1 MHKKAIIAM
10 ALTSALG
17 MGGTGVAQAQQA
29 EEPEFVG
36 TPSVRYAK
44 VSDGD
49 RSFYSLAAVVRLDRE
64 ITPNQTAFPVA
75 PQLEDGQEVGDVFGG
90 NPASS
95 IGSPSR
101 HCYSGELQRPQPVAT
116 PRQGARWR
124 LGVSQGNTVQDTVS
138 VTLKRPA
145 EDGWER
151 EAARRLG
158 CYASSGSDADDG
170 LVGERV
176 PVRVDQ
182 LLLYE
187 DPARSY
193 VGSLLKGQTFK
204 VRRLSPSGKYAY
216 GFAYGGANKTGWVL
230 TSGLEQQ

>member
-1 MHKKAIIAM
+1 M
-10 ALTSALG
+10 
-17 MGGTGVAQAQQA
+17 
-29 EEPEFVG
+29 
-36 TPSVRYAK
+36 
-44 VSDGD
+44 
-49 RSFYSLAAVVRLDRE
+49 
-64 ITPNQTAFPVA
+64 
-75 PQLEDGQEVGDVFGG
+75 FGG

-101 HCYSGELQRPQPVAT
+101 HCYSGELQRPQPVPT

-138 VTLKRPA
+138 VTLKHPA

-182 LLLYE
+182 ILLYE
-187 DPARSY
+187 NPAKSY
-193 VGSLLKGQTFK
+193 VGSLAKGQTLLGLASRGEVTWHERGRGRGTK
-204 VRRLSPSGKYAY
+204 ASRRRGPGGRDASGPLEGASVTRPAIVGSRDALGPLS
-216 GFAYGGANKTGWVL
+216 
-230 TSGLEQQ
+230 TSARGL

>member
-1 MHKKAIIAM
+1 M
-10 ALTSALG
+10 
-17 MGGTGVAQAQQA
+17 
-29 EEPEFVG
+29 
-36 TPSVRYAK
+36 
-44 VSDGD
+44 
-49 RSFYSLAAVVRLDRE
+49 
-64 ITPNQTAFPVA
+64 
-75 PQLEDGQEVGDVFGG
+75 
-90 NPASS
+90 
-95 IGSPSR
+95 
-101 HCYSGELQRPQPVAT
+101 
-116 PRQGARWR
+116 
-124 LGVSQGNTVQDTVS
+124 SQGNTVQDTVS

-158 CYASSGSDADDG
+158 CYASPGSDADDG

-176 PVRVDQ
+176 PLRVDQ

-216 GFAYGGANKTGWVL
+216 GGANKTGWVL

>member
-1 MHKKAIIAM
+1 
-10 ALTSALG
+10 
-17 MGGTGVAQAQQA
+17 
-29 EEPEFVG
+29 
-36 TPSVRYAK
+36 VRYAK

-49 RSFYSLAAVVRLDRE
+49 RSFYSLAAVVRLDRA

-90 NPASS
+90 NPASL
-95 IGSPSR
+95 IGSPLPPLLQR
-101 HCYSGELQRPQPVAT
+101 ELQRPQPVAT

-170 LVGERV
+170 LVGKRV

-187 DPARSY
+187 NPARSY
-193 VGSLLKGQTFK
+193 VGSLVKGQTFK

-216 GFAYGGANKTGWVL
+216 GRRQQDRLGPHLGARAGVARSRSHGTNGAEGGAPRRHGDAVREGATHQDPWRAHL
-230 TSGLEQQ
+230 